1 MTRVL
6 VIDDEKPTL
15 SMFRL
20 FLAAYG
26 YEVFTAQNGAEGLT
40 IFKTHHPEIVFTDI
54 KMPGMDGLT
63 VLKEIRSLDRASQII
78 VITGHGD
85 LEKAMEAMDLDA
97 SDFINKPVDRQ
108 ALDAALDRAEKRRQ
122 LPAGMRFTVARKT
135 GTPDL
140 LFILSGRFTGQD
152 PDLLFEQIT
161 QNKIND
167 QTVILD
173 MDAGFS
179 INRAGIAGLIRT
191 IERLRGQNIRVV
203 LKNVSC
209 NFSRLFKMVGLDK
222 LADIREARVEE

>member
-26 YEVFTAQNGAEGLT
+26 YEVFTAQSGAEGLT
-40 IFKTHHPEIVFTDI
+40 IFKAHHPEIVFTDI

-140 LFILSGRFTGQD
+140 CFILSGRFTGQD

>member
-26 YEVFTAQNGAEGLT
+26 YEVFTAQSGAEGLT
-40 IFKTHHPEIVFTDI
+40 IFKAHHPEIVFTDI

-122 LPAGMRFTVARKT
+122 LPAGMRFTVSRKT

-140 LFILSGRFTGQD
+140 VFILSGRFTGQD

-161 QNKIND
+161 RNKITD

-222 LADIREARVEE
+222 LADIREARVED

>member
-1 MTRVL
+1 MTQVL

-26 YEVFTAQNGAEGLT
+26 YEVFTAQSGAEGLT
-40 IFKTHHPEIVFTDI
+40 IFKAHHPEIVFTDI

-63 VLKEIRSLDRASQII
+63 VLKEIRSLDQASQII

-122 LPAGMRFTVARKT
+122 LPAGMQFTVSRKP
-135 GTPDL
+135 GSPDL
-140 LFILSGRFTGQD
+140 FFILSGRFTGQD

-209 NFSRLFKMVGLDK
+209 NFSRLFTMVGLDK
-222 LADIREARVEE
+222 LAEIREARVAD

>member
-26 YEVFTAQNGAEGLT
+26 YEVFTAQSGAEGLT
-40 IFKTHHPEIVFTDI
+40 IFKAHHPEIVFTDI

>member
-26 YEVFTAQNGAEGLT
+26 YEVFTAQSGAEGLT
-40 IFKTHHPEIVFTDI
+40 IFKAHHPEIVFTDI

-63 VLKEIRSLDRASQII
+63 VLKEISSLDRASQII

-122 LPAGMRFTVARKT
+122 LPAGMRFTVSRKT

-140 LFILSGRFTGQD
+140 VFILSGRFTGQD

-161 QNKIND
+161 RNKITD

-222 LADIREARVEE
+222 LADIREARVED

>member
-26 YEVFTAQNGAEGLT
+26 YEVFTAQSGAEGLA
-40 IFKTHHPEIVFTDI
+40 IFKAHHPKIVFTDI

-63 VLKEIRSLDRASQII
+63 VLKEIRSLDRAAQII

-122 LPAGMRFTVARKT
+122 LPAGMRFTVSRKT
-135 GTPDL
+135 GFSDPFFT
-140 LFILSGRFTGQD
+140 LSGRFTGQD

-161 QNKIND
+161 QNKIDD

-179 INRAGIAGLIRT
+179 INRTGIAGLIRT
-191 IERLRGQNIRVV
+191 IERLRGQNVRVV
-203 LKNVSC
+203 LNNVSC

-222 LADIREARVEE
+222 LADIREARVED

>member
-1 MTRVL
+1 MTRIL

-26 YEVFTAQNGAEGLT
+26 YEVFTAQSGAEGLT
-40 IFKTHHPEIVFTDI
+40 IFKDHHPEIVFTDI

-122 LPAGMRFTVARKT
+122 LPAGMRFTVSRKT

-140 LFILSGRFTGQD
+140 VFILSGRFTGQD

-161 QNKIND
+161 RNKITD

-222 LADIREARVEE
+222 LADIREARVED

>member
-1 MTRVL
+1 MTRIL

-26 YEVFTAQNGAEGLT
+26 YEVFTAQSGAEGLT
-40 IFKTHHPEIVFTDI
+40 IFKAHHPEIVFTDI

-122 LPAGMRFTVARKT
+122 LPAGMRFTVSRKT

-140 LFILSGRFTGQD
+140 VFILSGRFTGQD

-161 QNKIND
+161 RNKITD

-222 LADIREARVEE
+222 LADIREARVED

>member
-1 MTRVL
+1 MTQVL

-26 YEVFTAQNGAEGLT
+26 YEVFTARSGAEGLT
-40 IFKTHHPEIVFTDI
+40 IFEAHHPQIVFTDI
-54 KMPGMDGLT
+54 KMPGMDGLA
-63 VLKEIRSLDRASQII
+63 VLKKIRSLDRTSQVI

-85 LEKAMEAMDLDA
+85 IEKAMEALDLDA

-122 LPAGMRFTVARKT
+122 LPASMPLTIAPKT
-135 GTPDL
+135 GCADPC
-140 LFILSGRFTGQD
+140 FILSGRLTGQD

-161 QNKIND
+161 RNRIEN

-179 INRAGIAGLIRT
+179 INRAGIAVLIRT
-191 IERLRGQNIRVV
+191 IEQVQGRNVRVV
-203 LKNVSC
+203 LNNVSC

-222 LADIREARVEE
+222 LADIRETRVED

>member
-1 MTRVL
+1 MTQVL

-26 YEVFTAQNGAEGLT
+26 YEVFTARSGAEGLT
-40 IFKTHHPEIVFTDI
+40 IFKAHHPQIVFTDI
-54 KMPGMDGLT
+54 KMPGMDGLA
-63 VLKEIRSLDRASQII
+63 VLKEVRALDRTSQVI

-85 LEKAMEAMDLDA
+85 LEKALEALDLDA

-122 LPAGMRFTVARKT
+122 LPASMPFTLVRKT
-135 GTPDL
+135 GCADTC
-140 LFILSGRFTGQD
+140 FILSGRLTGQD
-152 PDLLFEQIT
+152 PDLLFKQIT
-161 QNKIND
+161 RNRIEN

-179 INRAGIAGLIRT
+179 VNRAGIAELIRT
-191 IERLRGQNIRVV
+191 IEQVQGRNVRVV
-203 LKNVSC
+203 LNNVSC

-222 LADIREARVEE
+222 LAEIRETRVED

>member
-1 MTRVL
+1 MTQVL

-26 YEVFTAQNGAEGLT
+26 YEVFTARSGAEGLA
-40 IFKTHHPEIVFTDI
+40 IFKAHHPEIVFTDI
-54 KMPGMDGLT
+54 KMPGMDGLA
-63 VLKEIRSLDRASQII
+63 VLKEVRSLDHTSQVI

-122 LPAGMRFTVARKT
+122 LPVSMPFTVTRKA
-135 GTPDL
+135 GCSDPF
-140 LFILSGRFTGQD
+140 FILSGRFTGQD
-152 PDLLFEQIT
+152 PDLLLEQIT
-161 QNKIND
+161 RNRIEN

-179 INRAGIAGLIRT
+179 INRAGIAGLIRM
-191 IERLRGQNIRVV
+191 IEQLQG
-203 LKNVSC
+203 LKAQVILNNVSC
-209 NFSRLFKMVGLDK
+209 NFSRLFKMVGLNK
-222 LADIREARVEE
+222 LADIRETRVED